1 MQETNPPVPVK
12 EHENVELVAP
22 QASGSKTGRNIAII
36 AGIIVVLTLFI
47 LAIYGMVTHP
57 GVTEAIRDISIIVL
71 ALVSIVIGI
80 FIIILTWQVWQLTR
94 LVQDEIKPIL
104 DSTQRTVSTVR
115 GTTEFVSD
123 RITRPAIE
131 AASMAAGIRAG
142 VREALGLF
150 RSNGRQRQS

>member
-1 MQETNPPVPVK
+1 MQETNPPVPV
-12 EHENVELVAP
+12 EERQNVELVAP
-22 QASGSKTGRNIAII
+22 QERGSKAGRNIAII
-36 AGIIVVLTLFI
+36 AGIIVVLALII

-115 GTTEFVSD
+115 GTTAFMSD
-123 RITRPAIE
+123 KITRPAIE
-131 AASMAAGIRAG
+131 AASMAAGIRAS
-142 VREALGLF
+142 VREAVGLF
-150 RSNGRQRQS
+150 RGNGRGKR